1 MCMAAGP
8 LHVVGGP
15 FMDRGNCVVVRGR
28 MGDDVLAWLRGD
40 PIFRS
45 HARALAGQFP
55 AENEQESNME
65 VASHLRG
72 DAPLAG
78 LTVNK
83 LNASATAFGHLHH
96 RGFKQKRNGVVLRQ
110 LAETMQAK
118 LSEIGKSELGANGLF
133 LTNVSTEEWLWP
145 YACVQMIRPD
155 IEDEPEHH
163 DGMGFSAALPHD
175 LGPAPIGVPYV
186 HRG

>member
-1 MCMAAGP
+1 MF
-8 LHVVGGP
+8 VGGWVTT
-15 FMDRGNCVVVRGR
+15 FWRRCVVTPSFEVT
-28 MGDDVLAWLRGD
+28 LEPWQASFLR
-40 PIFRS
+40 
-45 HARALAGQFP
+45 
-55 AENEQESNME
+55 ENEQESNME